1 MAQLQPPVQTIGIR
15 EQSGRVVEMEKAGA
29 RGGALEGRPRQ
40 SRISWVASG
49 NPNRLIHTS
58 EYPIFGF
65 RVIVVT
71 NHDQHTERAIG
82 AKPVTFV

>member
-1 MAQLQPPVQTIGIR
+1 
-15 EQSGRVVEMEKAGA
+15 MEKAGA

-58 EYPIFGF
+58 EYV
-65 RVIVVT
+65 VIGVSFDMVIK
-71 NHDQHTERAIG
+71 HHQHAETATG
-82 AKPVTFV
+82 